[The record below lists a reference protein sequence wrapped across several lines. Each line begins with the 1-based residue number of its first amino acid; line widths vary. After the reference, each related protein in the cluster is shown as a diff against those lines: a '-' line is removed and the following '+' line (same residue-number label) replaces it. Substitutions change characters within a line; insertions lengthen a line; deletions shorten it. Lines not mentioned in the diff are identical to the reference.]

1 MNHFQSWYLD
11 AINYFIH
18 THRAFFS
25 SFTSNHGG
33 SHRLLHSVLFCAMRL
48 SPSAVP
54 TTLTS
59 FSPVLHHDLLRIV
72 LPAFCMLELF
82 EVISLRILHV
92 DERLGIER
100 L

>member
-1 MNHFQSWYLD
+1 
-11 AINYFIH
+11 
-18 THRAFFS
+18 
-25 SFTSNHGG
+25 
-33 SHRLLHSVLFCAMRL
+33 MRL

-92 DERLGIER
+92 DERLWVER
-100 L
+100 RLRLNLFRIRANSAAWTVGPHCVTPDRGRLRARLMSH

>member
-1 MNHFQSWYLD
+1 
-11 AINYFIH
+11 
-18 THRAFFS
+18 
-25 SFTSNHGG
+25 
-33 SHRLLHSVLFCAMRL
+33 MRL